1 MSPTI
6 AHSIRPQRTQ
16 GNGVTAGAC
25 TAGAPPTGTRTEYEE
40 GIDLDQTKL
49 NGGAPSGDGGI
60 NSIDPSKLIRDPANN
75 CAPVYPWNFVRT
87 NTIFG
92 VIHAAGGYT
101 AWSDKHAAY
110 ASVSGP
116 TGTDQPSNV
125 DDYYSPEVNSL
136 QIVLPGIKTAAPS
149 PEASF
154 DCGAL
159 VPN

>member
-1 MSPTI
+1 T
-6 AHSIRPQRTQ
+6 T
-16 GNGVTAGAC
+16 
-25 TAGAPPTGTRTEYEE
+25 
-40 GIDLDQTKL
+40 
-49 NGGAPSGDGGI
+49 DGGVQSI
-60 NSIDPSKLIRDPANN
+60 NPDSLVRDPFNN
-75 CAPVYPWNFVRT
+75 YKPDYSWNFVRT

-92 VIHAAGGYT
+92 VIHAAGGCT

-154 DCGAL
+154 DCGAMAMTG
-159 VPN
+159 PPISMPSNATTS